1 MHIHK
6 PHTPVE
12 THEQFLQRASQVF
25 PVNATNAWT
34 AFERAVFNN
43 LMANLIFRYG
53 YAEISNEMLQAAFEQ
68 MQDIVR
74 RFPLA
79 RQSTVTH

>member
-1 MHIHK
+1 MTIEN
-6 PHTPVE
+6 PQLPVE

-25 PVNATNAWT
+25 PVSACDRWS

-53 YAEISNEMLQAAFEQ
+53 YAEISNLMLQAAFEQ
-68 MQDIVR
+68 MQEIVQ

-79 RQSTVTH
+79 QRSRATH

>member
-1 MHIHK
+1 MHIQN
-6 PHTPVE
+6 PHSPVE
-12 THEQFLQRASQVF
+12 THEQFLQRASEVF
-25 PVNATNAWT
+25 PLSVCNTWS

-53 YAEISNEMLQAAFEQ
+53 YAEISKQMLQAAFLQ
-68 MQDIVR
+68 MQEIVQ

-79 RQSTVTH
+79 KRSEATH